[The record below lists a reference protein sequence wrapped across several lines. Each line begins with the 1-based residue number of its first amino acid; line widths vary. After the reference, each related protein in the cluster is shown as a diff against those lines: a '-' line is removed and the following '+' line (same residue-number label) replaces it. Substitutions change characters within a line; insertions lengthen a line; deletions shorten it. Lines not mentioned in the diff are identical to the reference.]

1 MGILGPEIAAAVFDT
16 VEKAEEGWALLN
28 DAEIPATV
36 ITDPGM
42 LGKFSVS
49 LLVQRDDL
57 ERAQEILTPLMSRP
71 PD

>member
-16 VEKAEEGWALLN
+16 VEQAEKGWALLSEA
-28 DAEIPATV
+28 DIPATV

-57 ERAQEILTPLMSRP
+57 EAAQTILAPLVLQH

>member
-1 MGILGPEIAAAVFDT
+1 MGILGPEIAAAIFDT
-16 VEKAEEGWALLN
+16 VERAEEGWALLN
-28 DAEIPATV
+28 DANIPAAV

-57 ERAQEILTPLMSRP
+57 ERAQRTLAPLMSQP